1 MRTSRTLAGIAA
13 GALALVLAG
22 CSAPTSAGESSGT
35 AAAGPVETVKVGYI
49 GDYTGTSLVAIADKQ
64 DLWAKHGLK
73 AELSTFTNGPLQVQA
88 LKTGDLDVGY
98 VGPGALWMPFSG
110 QAKILTVDGV
120 GKADRVIAQPGI
132 TSMKQLRG
140 KKVAVAEGT
149 SGDMILTLALEK
161 AGMSKSD
168 VEIVTMD
175 PSTIV
180 SAFSSKQVDAAGLW
194 YPLID
199 TIKKQV
205 PDLKELAKDADFAKE
220 VSFPNA
226 IVGGVDFVTKHPE
239 TAKKVNA
246 VLRDAMDYR
255 AKNGSET
262 IKLVAAQLKVDE
274 ATVKADATNVQVF
287 TAAELDKLTKDGTV
301 DSWFTGMNDYFV
313 KAGKLQ
319 KAEKVFSYYD
329 ADLYT
334 TAGE

>member
-1 MRTSRTLAGIAA
+1 MRVSRTIAGIAA

-22 CSAPTSAGESSGT
+22 CSASTSADESSNS
-35 AAAGPVETVKVGYI
+35 AGPVETVKVGYI
-49 GDYTGTSLVAIADKQ
+49 GDYTGTSLVAIADKEG
-64 DLWAKHGLK
+64 LWAKHGLK

-88 LKTGDLDVGY
+88 LKTGDLDIGY
-98 VGPGALWMPFSG
+98 VGPGALWMPFTG

-132 TSMKQLRG
+132 TSMKQLKG

-205 PDLKELAKDADFAKE
+205 PDLNELAKDADFSKT

-226 IVGGVDFVTKHPE
+226 IVGGNDFVAKHPE
-239 TAKKVNA
+239 TAKKVVA

-255 AKNGSET
+255 AKNGDDT
-262 IKLVAAQLKVDE
+262 IKLVADQLKIDE
-274 ATVKADATNVQVF
+274 STVKADASNVQVF

-301 DSWFTGMNDYFV
+301 DSWFEGMNKYFV
-313 KAGKLQ
+313 SAGKVPKQ
-319 KAEKVFSYYD
+319 EDVSSYYD

-334 TAGE
+334 SAAE